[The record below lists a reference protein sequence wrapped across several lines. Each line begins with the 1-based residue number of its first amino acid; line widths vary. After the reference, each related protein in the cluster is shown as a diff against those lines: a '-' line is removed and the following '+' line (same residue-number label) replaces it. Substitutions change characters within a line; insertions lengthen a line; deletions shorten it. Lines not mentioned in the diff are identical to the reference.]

1 MKKGFKVSWLGA
13 AATAFMAVVV
23 GIGAARITRSLN
35 VNGEDGTALTKLAPG
50 TTTPIPRC
58 AQKPSSGGT
67 LPMVLVP
74 AGPFEMGNKPGK
86 VWNNDEAPAHTVNL
100 DEFYIDATEATNAQY
115 AAFLNEMGNQ
125 TERQA
130 TWLDAG
136 DEDVRIHVVDGT
148 WAADTGYENH
158 PVVEVTWYGARAF
171 CEWAGKRL
179 PSEAEWEKAARG
191 PESYT
196 YPWGNEFDSSLVNGD
211 DEILED
217 PYTIPCTPTCCD
229 GYDGTAPVDSF
240 PRGASPYGVLD
251 LSGNVWEWVYDAYED
266 NYYNHSPDSNPI
278 ANSPAGDVTWVPRV
292 YRGGSW
298 NDINADSLLAYHRAS
313 DLPTVSTYNIGF
325 RCAAD
330 SPPE

>member
-1 MKKGFKVSWLGA
+1 
-13 AATAFMAVVV
+13 MA
-23 GIGAARITRSLN
+23 
-35 VNGEDGTALTKLAPG
+35 
-50 TTTPIPRC
+50 
-58 AQKPSSGGT
+58 
-67 LPMVLVP
+67 LVP
-74 AGPFEMGNKPGK
+74 AGPFKMGNKPDK
-86 VWNNDEAPAHTVNL
+86 VWDHDEAPAHTVL
-100 DEFYIDATEATNAQY
+100 MEEFYIDAMEVTNTQY
-115 AAFLNEMGNQ
+115 TAFLNEVGNQ
-125 TERQA
+125 VERQA

-136 DEDVRIHVVDGT
+136 DEDARIHEIGGQWV
-148 WAADTGYENH
+148 ADAGYENH

-211 DEILED
+211 DETLED

-229 GYDGTAPVDSF
+229 GYDGTAPVGSF
-240 PRGASPYGVLD
+240 PGGASPYGVLD
-251 LSGNVWEWVYDAYED
+251 LSGNVWEWVYDTYD
-266 NYYNHSPDSNPI
+266 PNYFNHSPDSNPI
-278 ANSPAGDVTWVPRV
+278 ADSSAGDVPWVERV

-298 NDINADSLLAYHRAS
+298 NDINADSLLTYHRAS

-330 SPPE
+330 SPP